1 MENKEKKYKEWL
13 SGKLSP
19 SRLAHVASVVKE
31 AEYLAKLYGA
41 DCEKCRVA
49 ALLHDA
55 AKELSLE
62 EMKSLYQELPSPA
75 LPEIDME
82 QGEILHGFAA
92 AALVKKELGIVDAEI
107 LEAIQY
113 HTIGEKNLSLVAEI
127 VYIADAI
134 EETRNYPSVQNIR
147 EEVHKNLHRGILIEL
162 QHKATY
168 FASMGVV
175 LHPKTLEWKRSL
187 EEESL

>member
-1 MENKEKKYKEWL
+1 MENRRTEYKKWL
-13 SGKLSP
+13 VKRISP
-19 SRLAHVASVVKE
+19 KRLVHVLSVVEE
-31 AEYLAKLYGA
+31 AESLAKLYGA
-41 DCEKCRVA
+41 DLEKCRIA

-62 EMKSLYQELPSPA
+62 EMQELYKELPSA
-75 LPEIDME
+75 DLSEMDFE
-82 QGEILHGFAA
+82 QREILHGFAA
-92 AALVKKELGIVDAEI
+92 AALVKKELGITDAEV

-113 HTIGEKNLSLVAEI
+113 HTIGRKTLSLVAEI

-134 EETRNYPSVQNIR
+134 EGTRNYPSVQKIR
-147 EEVHKNLHRGILIEL
+147 EEVHKNLHRGILMEL
-162 QHKATY
+162 QHKETY
-168 FASMGVV
+168 LASIGAL